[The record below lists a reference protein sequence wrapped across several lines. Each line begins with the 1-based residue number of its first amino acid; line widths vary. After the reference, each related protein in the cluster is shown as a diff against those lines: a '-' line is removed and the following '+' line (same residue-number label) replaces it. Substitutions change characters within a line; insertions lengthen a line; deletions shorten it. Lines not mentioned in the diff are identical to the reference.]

1 MSHTRTTMGVLA
13 LLAAAAAG
21 PAGAQQGASFGAG
34 GQIQT
39 FAFGEGLGV
48 ERATLYLLPLAYRQP
63 FGDRLSVDLYGA
75 YARGEV
81 ALGGDGEGSDTT
93 YSLSGV
99 VDTKIRAN
107 WTATP
112 WAVFS
117 LALNLPTGNSGHSTE
132 EAVVASILA
141 NDLLGFREANW
152 GVGFG
157 LTSGVATAYRVGE
170 WGVGVGASYRLADEF
185 EPRSDTALSY
195 SPGDEVRLRLALDRT
210 VAGNKLTAGVSL
222 QRFSTDQLEDRD
234 LFQAGNRWRGDV
246 TYSFRTGRAATWTAY
261 LSDVW
266 RDRGDLTL
274 DVVDQN
280 GAIVGDTL
288 VRTGHQNL
296 LIAGVAGA
304 INVSPALGIRPSAD
318 VRVQTRSEGGGT
330 GWLAGVGADF
340 PLRVRSDISVIPQV
354 RLQGGEL
361 DAAAAGGGTTVHS
374 LFGAEAGVTVRWSH

>member
-1 MSHTRTTMGVLA
+1 MSTLLRTTMGVLA
-13 LLAAAAAG
+13 LVALSGASAQAQQG
-21 PAGAQQGASFGAG
+21 SSLGAGAQVQSY
-34 GQIQT
+34 T
-39 FAFGEGLGV
+39 FGEGLGV
-48 ERATLYLLPLAYRQP
+48 ERATLYLAPLAYRQP
-63 FGDRLSVDLYGA
+63 FGSRLSVDLYGA

-81 ALGGDGEGSDTT
+81 VLGAGDSDTT

-99 VDTKIRAN
+99 VDTKVRAN
-107 WTATP
+107 WAATP

-170 WGVGVGASYRLADEF
+170 WGVGVGASYRLANEF
-185 EPRSDTALSY
+185 EPRSDTTLSY
-195 SPGDEVRLRLALDRT
+195 SPGDEARLRVAVDRT
-210 VAGNKLTAGVSL
+210 VAGNKLTAGFSL
-222 QRFSTDQLEDRD
+222 QRFSTDQLDQRD

-266 RDRGDLTL
+266 RERGDLNL

-280 GAIVGDTL
+280 GAVVGDTL

-296 LIAGVAGA
+296 LIGGVAGA
-304 INVSPALGIRPSAD
+304 INVSPALSVRPAAD

-340 PLRVRSDISVIPQV
+340 PYRLRADLSIIPQV
-354 RLQGGEL
+354 RVQGGEL
-361 DAAAAGGGTTVHS
+361 DAAAQDGSTTVHS
-374 LFGAEAGVTVRWSH
+374 LLGAELGLTVRWAP

>member
-1 MSHTRTTMGVLA
+1 MGALA
-13 LLAAAAAG
+13 LAALAAASAQ
-21 PAGAQQGASFGAG
+21 AQQGPSLGGGAQVQSYTFGD
-34 GQIQT
+34 
-39 FAFGEGLGV
+39 GLGV
-48 ERATLYLLPLAYRQP
+48 ERATLYLLPMAYRHP
-63 FGDRLSVDLYGA
+63 FGDRLSLDLYGA

-81 ALGGDGEGSDTT
+81 ALGGQGADTT
-93 YSLSGV
+93 YTLSGV

-107 WTATP
+107 WTAAP

-185 EPRSDTALSY
+185 EPRSDTSLSY
-195 SPGDEVRLRLALDRT
+195 SPGDEVRLRLALDRI
-210 VAGNKLTAGVSL
+210 VAGNKLTAGVSF
-222 QRFSTDQLEDRD
+222 QRFSTDQLDRRD

-266 RDRGDLTL
+266 RERGDLTL
-274 DVVDQN
+274 DVVDQG

-296 LIAGVAGA
+296 LIAGLAGA
-304 INVSPALGIRPSAD
+304 INVSPALGLRPAAD
-318 VRVQTRSEGGGT
+318 LRVQTRSEGGGT

-340 PLRVRSDISVIPQV
+340 PYRLRPDLSVVPQL

-361 DAAAAGGGTTVHS
+361 DAATPEGGTTVHG
-374 LFGAEAGVTVRWSH
+374 LFGAELGVTLRWTH